1 MYHNLK
7 GVDGLIIPSIS
18 AFDLNLYIDSCL
30 NIAPLSKNNKDQVL
44 RIHSLLVPDTWYTEE
59 EHQGVK
65 VEVVEEWNKDAEVE
79 EKEEEDDHGA
89 DPLDQKP
96 DTRDSS
102 EPKLE
107 PYRCRYDSTCSVAFR
122 SIKVNKLF

>member
-1 MYHNLK
+1 M
-7 GVDGLIIPSIS
+7 DGLIIPSIS

-30 NIAPLSKNNKDQVL
+30 NIAPLSKNNKEQVL

-59 EHQGVK
+59 EPQSLK

-96 DTRDSS
+96 DARDSS

-122 SIKVNKLF
+122 SIKVINCLSTL